1 METNRKPFSGKRRYS
16 IRTELTFVFFL
27 LIAGA
32 IMIIFLA
39 NTFFLERYYLKDKQK
54 ALDKAYVKLNQAA
67 ADNSIRT
74 SKFGVEL
81 VQIASKDNI
90 GVIVMDD
97 DSKTIKYYASDAETM
112 VKRMWDNMFEKTD
125 SLPSGYSEGEADQS
139 EHNGNSSDDP
149 GDYYIVKRLQDS
161 YNQRVQIV
169 LDRKTST
176 QYMEM
181 WGMLGDGSFYLLR
194 TAVESIRKNS
204 GTANHFIIL
213 VGICVILLGALVAA
227 LLGTRITRP
236 ILQLTRISQRMK
248 ELDFSAR
255 YEGDDRTEIA
265 ELGENFNEL
274 SSTLEKTIS
283 ELKTANNEL
292 RSDIEKK
299 EKIEQMQREFIAN
312 VTHELKTPIALIQG
326 YAEGLQDGIAQDA
339 DSRDFYT
346 GVILDEAG
354 KMNKMV
360 QKLLTLTH
368 LEFGS
373 EKAEMTR
380 FDAAQLILSEL
391 SSAVLL
397 ANEND
402 IHVRITQAKTGSQD
416 VHTDETGRIYLDQEL
431 SPVYVWSDEFMT
443 EEVFQNYFSNAVHHA
458 KSVEK
463 QGSGQKDKVIDIRF
477 EQKENCVRI
486 SVFNTGDPI
495 PEDSV
500 GRIWEKFY
508 KVDKARTRAY
518 GGSGV
523 GLSIVKAIMELLHQ
537 DYGVINYDNGV
548 EFWFELEAAA
558 KSRQTAEET

>member
-248 ELDFSAR
+248 LLDFSAR

-548 EFWFELEAAA
+548 EFWFELETAA
-558 KSRQTAEET
+558 KPRQTAEET

>member
-227 LLGTRITRP
+227 
-236 ILQLTRISQRMK
+236 
-248 ELDFSAR
+248 
-255 YEGDDRTEIA
+255 
-265 ELGENFNEL
+265 
-274 SSTLEKTIS
+274 TLEKTIS

-402 IHVRITQAKTGSQD
+402 IH
-416 VHTDETGRIYLDQEL
+416 
-431 SPVYVWSDEFMT
+431 
-443 EEVFQNYFSNAVHHA
+443 
-458 KSVEK
+458 
-463 QGSGQKDKVIDIRF
+463 GQ
-477 EQKENCVRI
+477 
-486 SVFNTGDPI
+486 S
-495 PEDSV
+495 
-500 GRIWEKFY
+500 
-508 KVDKARTRAY
+508 
-518 GGSGV
+518 
-523 GLSIVKAIMELLHQ
+523 H
-537 DYGVINYDNGV
+537 
-548 EFWFELEAAA
+548 
-558 KSRQTAEET
+558 

>member
-248 ELDFSAR
+248 LLDFSAR

-548 EFWFELEAAA
+548 EFWL
-558 KSRQTAEET
+558 

>member
-204 GTANHFIIL
+204 GIANHFIIL

-248 ELDFSAR
+248 LLDFSAR

-402 IHVRITQAKTGSQD
+402 IHVRITQAQTGSQD

-548 EFWFELEAAA
+548 EFWFELETAA

>member
-274 SSTLEKTIS
+274 SGTLEKTIS

-397 ANEND
+397 GPY
-402 IHVRITQAKTGSQD
+402 R
-416 VHTDETGRIYLDQEL
+416 
-431 SPVYVWSDEFMT
+431 
-443 EEVFQNYFSNAVHHA
+443 
-458 KSVEK
+458 
-463 QGSGQKDKVIDIRF
+463 
-477 EQKENCVRI
+477 
-486 SVFNTGDPI
+486 
-495 PEDSV
+495 
-500 GRIWEKFY
+500 
-508 KVDKARTRAY
+508 
-518 GGSGV
+518 
-523 GLSIVKAIMELLHQ
+523 
-537 DYGVINYDNGV
+537 
-548 EFWFELEAAA
+548 
-558 KSRQTAEET
+558 

>member
-248 ELDFSAR
+248 LLDFSAR

-274 SSTLEKTIS
+274 SGTLEKTIS

-548 EFWFELEAAA
+548 EFWFELETAA

>member
-248 ELDFSAR
+248 QLDFSAR

-274 SSTLEKTIS
+274 SGTLEKTIS

-548 EFWFELEAAA
+548 EFWFELETAAE
-558 KSRQTAEET
+558 SRQTVEET